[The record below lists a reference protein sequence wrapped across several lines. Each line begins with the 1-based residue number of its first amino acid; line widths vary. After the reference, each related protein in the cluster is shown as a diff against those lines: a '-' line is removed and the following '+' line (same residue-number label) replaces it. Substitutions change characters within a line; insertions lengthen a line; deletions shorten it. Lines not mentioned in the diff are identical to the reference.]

1 MTKKYKIIIV
11 VGIFLWFVLGFAYL
25 INDANETVK
34 PIDYKAVLEQNRLNN
49 SKKIN
54 NPETEEMNALANT
67 DVPENLTNS
76 STSDNTPVDSS
87 YNNNT
92 IQEDKSDTNN
102 TSSNSSNEVP
112 SNNYVEVHNDTT
124 EETVWIGETGT
135 KYHHNNCRTLRD
147 NKYEITLQEA
157 LNQGREP
164 CKVCNP

>member
-1 MTKKYKIIIV
+1 MTKKDKIIMV
-11 VGIFLWFVLGFAYL
+11 VGIFLWFVLGFTYL
-25 INDANETVK
+25 INDANETAK

-67 DVPENLTNS
+67 DVPENLANK
-76 STSDNTPVDSS
+76 STDSS

-92 IQEDKSDTNN
+92 IQEDVNN
-102 TSSNSSNEVP
+102 TDTSSNSVTESP
-112 SNNYVEVHNDTT
+112 SNNHVEVHNDTT
-124 EETVWIGETGT
+124 EKTVWIGETGT
-135 KYHHNNCRTLRD
+135 KYHHNNCRTLRG

>member
-1 MTKKYKIIIV
+1 MTKKYKIIMV
-11 VGIFLWFVLGFAYL
+11 VGVFLWFVLGFAYL

-54 NPETEEMNALANT
+54 NPETKEMNALANT
-67 DVPENLTNS
+67 DVPENLTN
-76 STSDNTPVDSS
+76 TSDNTPVDSS
-87 YNNNT
+87 YNENT
-92 IQEDKSDTNN
+92 IQEDVTNTN
-102 TSSNSSNEVP
+102 TNSVTEAP
-112 SNNYVEVHNDTT
+112 SNNHVEVHNDTT
-124 EETVWIGETGT
+124 EKTVWIGETGT
-135 KYHHNNCRTLRD
+135 KYHHNNCRTLRG

>member
-1 MTKKYKIIIV
+1 MTKKYKIIMV

-67 DVPENLTNS
+67 DVPENLAN
-76 STSDNTPVDSS
+76 TSASNNTPADSS

-92 IQEDKSDTNN
+92 IKEDVTNTD
-102 TSSNSSNEVP
+102 TSSNSATEIS
-112 SNNYVEVHNDTT
+112 SNNHVEVYNDTN
-124 EETVWIGETGT
+124 EETVWIGETRT
-135 KYHHNNCRTLRD
+135 KYHHNNCRTLRG

-157 LNQGREP
+157 INQGREP